1 VSNRTLSSSV
11 RRPWL
16 RAVWATLAV
25 LVGVLL
31 VACESPRSSARPSA
45 SLVELEFTA
54 RPSLAASGSSSAQ
67 PSAWPSVGAW
77 PVGWDVAF
85 CTAMTDATVAHELV
99 IDIERALND
108 DAREDAAALVAE
120 LAEIAPIASNE
131 ITRLRD
137 WEPAAAVK
145 ADMITLIALDM
156 EVATAYQQWLTE
168 GGRSLLRDARQAR
181 KAVGRAIPP
190 ANENLQALA
199 DLGLSCPG
207 VRLELET
214 L

>member
-1 VSNRTLSSSV
+1 MSNRTLSSSV

-16 RAVWATLAV
+16 RAMPTALAVLLAV
-25 LVGVLL
+25 LVMS
-31 VACESPRSSARPSA
+31 CESPRSSARPSA

-54 RPSLAASGSSSAQ
+54 RPSPAASGSVSAG
-67 PSAWPSVGAW
+67 PSARPSAGAW

-85 CTAMTDATVAHELV
+85 CTALTDATVAHELV
-99 IDIERALND
+99 IDIQRALDD
-108 DAREDAAALVAE
+108 DAREDAMALAAE

-131 ITRLRD
+131 INRLPD

-145 ADMITLIALDM
+145 ADMIALVALDI
-156 EVATAYQQWLTE
+156 EVAAAYQQWFTE
-168 GGRSLLRDARQAR
+168 GGRPLLRAARQAR
-181 KAVGRAIPP
+181 NEVARAIPP
-190 ANENLQALA
+190 ANENLEALA

-207 VRLELET
+207 ARLEFET